1 MVDHRGMHI
10 LCVESDDSLRA
21 SRCAVLESAG
31 YHSVSASPKVATT
44 LLSGQKFDLV
54 VLSGLNDFDLQ
65 RIVNLA
71 DGAEILVLTGF
82 IKPPALIDLVA
93 EKIRHYQSATA
104 DRPVL

>member
-1 MVDHRGMHI
+1 MHI

-21 SRCAVLESAG
+21 SRCAVLESVG
-31 YHSVSASPKVATT
+31 YHSVSASSKVATT

-71 DGAEILVLTGF
+71 DGAHILVLTGF
-82 IKPPALIDLVA
+82 ITPSALVDLVA
-93 EKIRHYQSATA
+93 EKLRHCQSDSANA
-104 DRPVL
+104 DRAEP

>member
-31 YHSVSASPKVATT
+31 YHSVSASPKVAEI

-54 VLSGLNDFDLQ
+54 VLSGLDEYNVS
-65 RIVNLA
+65 RIVNVA

-82 IKPPALIDLVA
+82 IKPPALIHLVA
-93 EKIRHYQSATA
+93 EKIRHYQSRQAG
-104 DRPVL
+104 VG